1 MTRRIKQINSRS
13 RPILVIEKN
22 RELNGRYGTGRGRML
37 IVPLIRF
44 DKALA
49 QDLD

>member
-1 MTRRIKQINSRS
+1 MARA
-13 RPILVIEKN
+13 V
-22 RELNGRYGTGRGRML
+22 GRMLTGRGRML

>member
-1 MTRRIKQINSRS
+1 MARA
-13 RPILVIEKN
+13 V
-22 RELNGRYGTGRGRML
+22 GRMLTGRGRMLTGRGRML

-49 QDLD
+49 QDFD